1 MPVAAARAD
10 SGRTADPAAWGEGR
24 APRLG
29 PRHYD
34 GGVDE
39 YWGAVVWG
47 LIPTIVVA
55 GLLVFVLRSILRMD
69 RTERKVYA
77 KVEAEE
83 RRRRGLPRPD
93 EKAG

>member
-1 MPVAAARAD
+1 M
-10 SGRTADPAAWGEGR
+10 
-24 APRLG
+24 
-29 PRHYD
+29 
-34 GGVDE
+34 DE

-55 GLLVFVLRSILRMD
+55 GLLGFVLRSILRMD

-93 EKAG
+93 ENAG